1 MFIDSF
7 IEMNNIW
14 YWYYYINLPRKKT
27 QHLLD

>member
-14 YWYYYINLPRKKT
+14 YWYYYINLPRKKPNIY
-27 QHLLD
+27 